1 MKTYRVPL
9 QDLQYNVNQLEK
21 KTNSNMLKLEGAQR
35 VHMSTKWIF
44 YSFYRGLGGRWCPVK
59 TESLS
64 RAILEITGLNDIG
77 ITTLTLK
84 GHVTSSMTSSFDLS

>member
-35 VHMSTKWIF
+35 VHMSTK
-44 YSFYRGLGGRWCPVK
+44 
-59 TESLS
+59 
-64 RAILEITGLNDIG
+64 
-77 ITTLTLK
+77 
-84 GHVTSSMTSSFDLS
+84 